1 VENIERKESSSI
13 SYLELEVGGDMAMTV
28 RPKIFLNTL
37 ASSLFLALFV
47 ILFFPR
53 FMLAA
58 SVEDIAMMK
67 SADRQKVL
75 VEGAKKEAKLMW
87 YTTLIVDQVV
97 RPVKEAFEKEYPF
110 IQIDFYRGNA
120 ENLVRRTLAEYQAKR
135 YDVDLI
141 DGTVSPVMVKRAGF
155 LQRFYSPYFA
165 EYPAELKDPQGF
177 WGSTNLY
184 FLTPGYN
191 TRMVKL
197 NELPKTYEDLL
208 NPRWKGQMMW
218 STSRGSG
225 APIFIG
231 NVLMSMGQEA
241 GKAYLQ
247 KLKGQNIAKSTA
259 SNRQILDLVIAGEFP
274 IALHIFN
281 HHAYIS
287 KTAGAPVDWYAI
299 EPVTATIQTIALAKN
314 TPHPHAAMLFL
325 DFVLSEKG
333 QKVFQQS
340 NYLPSHPKVPAKQA
354 DLKPGGRFKKALYMT
369 PDLQF
374 DKGNEWVDYFQNQF
388 LKQ

>member
-1 VENIERKESSSI
+1 MAAAPNKYCFNSSQ
-13 SYLELEVGGDMAMTV
+13 
-28 RPKIFLNTL
+28 
-37 ASSLFLALFV
+37 LFLLIALAIYYLFV
-47 ILFFPR
+47 G
-53 FMLAA
+53 LAHSA
-58 SVEDIAMMK
+58 TVEDVAMMK

-75 VEGAKKEAKLMW
+75 VEGAKKEGKLMW

-110 IQIDFYRGNA
+110 VQIEFYRGNS
-120 ENLVRRTLAEYQAKR
+120 ENVVRKMLAEYQGKR

-141 DGTVSPVMVKRAGF
+141 DGTVSAVMVKRAGF
-155 LQRFYSPYFA
+155 LQRFNSPSLA
-165 EYPAELKDPQGF
+165 DYPAELKDPQGF

-184 FLTPGYN
+184 FLTLGYN
-191 TRMVKL
+191 TRMTKL
-197 NELPKTYEDLL
+197 NDIPKSYEDLL
-208 NPRWKGQMMW
+208 NPRWKGQMIW

-225 APIFIG
+225 APMFVG
-231 NVLMSMGQEA
+231 NVLQSMGQEA

-247 KLKGQNIAKSTA
+247 KLKAQNIAKSTA
-259 SNRQILDLVIAGEFP
+259 SNRQILDLVIAGEYP

-287 KTAGAPVDWYAI
+287 KTAGAPADWYPI

-314 TPHPHAAMLFL
+314 TPHPHASMLFL
-325 DFVLSEKG
+325 DFIFSEKG
-333 QKVFQQS
+333 QKVFQQA
-340 NYLPSHPKVPAKQA
+340 NYLPSHPKVPAKQP
-354 DLKPGGRFKKALYMT
+354 DLKAGGGRFKKALYMA

-388 LKQ
+388 LK